1 MGRLFPAAQAGAGAA
16 SSQLGVQRLVTT
28 LCYGVGHKQALRRI
42 AAAVPEPFDIALQRE
57 YHLSGILPE
66 LNGSILSI
74 SVQPSSMGSVAYVEL
89 ALYALPEEKAV
100 SIKDDWKARLAKL
113 FPTPEA
119 PVLQEA

>member
-1 MGRLFPAAQAGAGAA
+1 M
-16 SSQLGVQRLVTT
+16 
-28 LCYGVGHKQALRRI
+28 
-42 AAAVPEPFDIALQRE
+42 PEPFDIALQGE

-100 SIKDDWKARLAKL
+100 SIKDDWKVTLARL

-119 PVLQEA
+119 PVLTGGLIGSDKTRHLGWNKKRRVCLSQQRPQTM

>member
-1 MGRLFPAAQAGAGAA
+1 
-16 SSQLGVQRLVTT
+16 
-28 LCYGVGHKQALRRI
+28 
-42 AAAVPEPFDIALQRE
+42 
-57 YHLSGILPE
+57 
-66 LNGSILSI
+66 
-74 SVQPSSMGSVAYVEL
+74 MGSVAYVEL